1 MKKYI
6 CVRESIFRLF
16 REVSLGHLCSN
27 SLIVCATTTSRNL
40 TPAPRCCKI
49 ACKRALF
56 FWPRLGG
63 LPYPTWDSPPP
74 CKQAH
79 NDMNNATLSN
89 YEYLWCLSFIFGTR
103 EKHKGNSSAKKLKNM
118 DAPMC
123 LVIRYKLTHFLYIF
137 ISCVPKTMS

>member
-1 MKKYI
+1 MNSSSRNQTPRNTTRDAFMKKYI

-16 REVSLGHLCSN
+16 REVSLGHLCWN
-27 SLIVCATTTSRNL
+27 SLIVCAATTSRNL
-40 TPAPRCCKI
+40 TPAPRYCKT

-79 NDMNNATLSN
+79 NDMNNATLSY

-103 EKHKGNSSAKKLKNM
+103 EKHKGNSSAKIEKYG
-118 DAPMC
+118 
-123 LVIRYKLTHFLYIF
+123 RTH
-137 ISCVPKTMS
+137 VPCYSI